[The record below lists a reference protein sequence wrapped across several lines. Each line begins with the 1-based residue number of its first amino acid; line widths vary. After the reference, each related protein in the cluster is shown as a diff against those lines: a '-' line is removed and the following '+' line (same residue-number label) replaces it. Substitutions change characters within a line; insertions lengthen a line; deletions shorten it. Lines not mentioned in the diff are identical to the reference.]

1 MTKLIN
7 IRKCKV
13 LRIINILASKS
24 EVFGLKS
31 GESFTTSDFEK
42 TTSEVILTTSDL
54 VLTTF
59 EVVFAIFGPKKR
71 GNRVASPSVVQIYN
85 IFERNPN
92 FDFFRNAEILTF
104 RTFYRGVVG

>member
-1 MTKLIN
+1 M
-7 IRKCKV
+7 
-13 LRIINILASKS
+13 APKS
-24 EVFGLKS
+24 EVFALKS
-31 GESFTTSDFEK
+31 GEKVRTSDFVK

-71 GNRVASPSVVQIYN
+71 GNHAVSPSVLQIYN

-92 FDFFRNAEILTF
+92 LLFSEF
-104 RTFYRGVVG
+104 